1 MADMDYTAHW
11 VRNVVLLWASQLLIL
26 AGFDAAM
33 PFVPLMLP
41 DQFGITGEEQ
51 RGIFVSIF
59 TFAGVIGYAVSSP
72 IWGKLADKYGV
83 KIMLIRGTFLPC
95 WAFPLMGYVSNI
107 WLFIFLR
114 FFTAF
119 FAGTTVASQM
129 LLVKTTPENKQGFAL
144 GVLSTAIWGGAALGN
159 VCGGIIADQF
169 SYQVAFSCCGVLYFI
184 AGLFILFTADA
195 PKNMIK
201 PLLAGNQIRKKE
213 TVTTLHKYRHTLVP
227 GFTLGVW
234 LCLTVL
240 FLLNLV
246 RRFDVPYAPM
256 MIEMITGPE
265 KAAYWT
271 GMVNAAVGIGA
282 LLSGVVTGYLAD
294 HIRPQLIIVPALL
307 LSTILLLVQAFTGDL
322 FIFGSARTLTYF
334 AAGGLAPVFQKI
346 LAGATPIRKRGM
358 VFGWAATAGNL
369 GGMCATFI
377 AGAVIYA
384 AGTRATFIAA
394 AILTFLFLPVSLL
407 MIHRTMRQPY
417 YLAHAHKVKSPK

>member
-1 MADMDYTAHW
+1 MLDFDHTRHW

-41 DQFGITGEEQ
+41 EQFGITGEEQ
-51 RGIFVSIF
+51 RGLYVSIF

-95 WAFPLMGYVSNI
+95 LLFPVMGYISNI
-107 WLFIFLR
+107 WLFILLR
-114 FFTAF
+114 FLTAF

-129 LLVKTTPENKQGFAL
+129 LLVKTTPEERQGFAL
-144 GVLSTAIWGGAALGN
+144 GILSTAIWGGAALGN
-159 VCGGIIADQF
+159 VCGGIIADRF
-169 SYQVAFSCCGVLYFI
+169 SYQVAFSSCGVLYFL
-184 AGLFILFTADA
+184 AGIFILFTADA
-195 PKNMIK
+195 PKNTIS
-201 PLLAGNQIRKKE
+201 LSGLRKKE
-213 TVTTLHKYRHTLVP
+213 KVSTLHKYRHTLVP

-234 LCLTVL
+234 LCLVVL
-240 FLLNLV
+240 LLLNLV

-282 LLSGVVTGYLAD
+282 LLSGVVIGYLAD
-294 HIRPQLIIVPALL
+294 RIRPSLIIVPALL
-307 LSTILLLVQAFTGDL
+307 LSVILLLVQAFTGDL
-322 FIFGSARTLTYF
+322 FVFGAARTMAYF
-334 AAGGLAPVFQKI
+334 AGGGLAPVFQKI

-369 GGMCATFI
+369 GGMFATFI
-377 AGAVIYA
+377 AGGVIYA

-394 AILTFLFLPVSLL
+394 AALTLIFLPVSLV
-407 MIHRTMRQPY
+407 MIHRTMHQPY
-417 YLAHAHKVKSPK
+417 YLAHAGKKDSSKK